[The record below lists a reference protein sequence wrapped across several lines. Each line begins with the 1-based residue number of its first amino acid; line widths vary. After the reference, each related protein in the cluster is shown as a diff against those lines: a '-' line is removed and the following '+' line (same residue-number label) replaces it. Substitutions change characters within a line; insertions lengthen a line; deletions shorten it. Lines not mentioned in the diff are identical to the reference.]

1 MAQALP
7 TAMAMQAKLMALAR
21 SSSSAVFSLSNFD
34 MQVHPYTPIHL
45 LPLLHIL
52 LLPY

>member
-7 TAMAMQAKLMALAR
+7 TAMAMQAKLMSLAR

-34 MQVHPYTPIHL
+34 MQVIHPSLSIFC
-45 LPLLHIL
+45 LPC
-52 LLPY
+52 